1 MSRPETPPIKVVVIT
16 GLSGAG
22 KTVALRALEDVG
34 YFCIDNFPPQ
44 LLRNFISL
52 SATGK
57 NIDKVAIS
65 VDVREKSF
73 VDGVEEAINSLRKDY
88 DAEVVF
94 LEAES
99 SVLRK
104 RFKETRRPHPL
115 SVSSGGDIQDALRV
129 ESEYLSFLR
138 NLADRVIDTSSYT
151 PHQLRSFI
159 METFGGDRKSS
170 MGISIISFGYKFGIP
185 QDVDL
190 LFDIRFL
197 PNPYFIPELRELNG
211 LDDEVKKYVLN
222 NQLTLRLLVKLKD
235 LVSFL
240 VAEYVKEGRSSLT
253 IGVGCTGGQHR
264 SPVIAEEIS
273 RHLKSAFD
281 LEVKVIHREL

>member
-1 MSRPETPPIKVVVIT
+1 MSRHEAPIKVIVIT

-34 YFCIDNFPPQ
+34 FFCIDNFPPQ
-44 LLRNFISL
+44 LLKNFISL
-52 SATGK
+52 SASGK
-57 NIDKVAIS
+57 NIEKVAIS
-65 VDVREKSF
+65 VDVRERSF
-73 VDGVEEAINSLRKDY
+73 VDGVEESINALREEY

-99 SVLRK
+99 SVLLK

-115 SVSSGGDIQDALRV
+115 SASSGGDIKDALKV

-138 NLADRVIDTSSYT
+138 KLADRVIDTSSYT

-170 MGISIISFGYKFGIP
+170 MGINIISFGYKFGIP

-190 LFDIRFL
+190 LFDVRFL
-197 PNPYFIPELRELNG
+197 PNPYFITELRELTG
-211 LDDEVKKYVLN
+211 LDEQVRRYVMESP
-222 NQLTLRLLVKLKD
+222 LTVKLLDKLKE
-235 LVSFL
+235 LVEFL
-240 VAEYVKEGRSSLT
+240 VAEYLKEGRSSLT

-264 SPVIAEEIS
+264 SPVIAEELF
-273 RHLKSAFD
+273 RYLKSAFD
-281 LEVKVIHREL
+281 LEIKMIHREL